1 VRVIDSSALVK
12 YFSREENWEKIR
24 DLMQEGVITL
34 DLAIKEIANSL
45 WKKVIKGEMDSN
57 IALKILRDLI
67 EEKPIIIED
76 QNKYLQEAFILAIRY
91 KITIYDALF
100 ISLAKNLNKE
110 LITCDGVQAKVASQ
124 NNVRVLF
131 VK

>member
-110 LITCDGVQAKVASQ
+110 LITCDKVQAKVASQ